1 MSSEGFI
8 FPSPQWAEAFC
19 KALNENQE
27 YREAAK
33 DWIWDV
39 VFVASNIPNA
49 VVSAVAQLMGGLSN
63 VTSNAGA
70 MKFRLRNGTCQG
82 SEFYI
87 DASKAD
93 ADYILEA
100 DYTLWKDLIQ
110 GKVDPVAAILSRKI
124 RVKKGSFLTLIQ
136 FSSAAIKM
144 TNTAMSVPTRF
155 VA

>member
-1 MSSEGFI
+1 MSSEGYI

-39 VFVASNIPNA
+39 VFIAANVPSA
-49 VVSAVAQLMGGLSN
+49 VINAVAQLMGLTN

-93 ADYILEA
+93 ADYVLEA

-144 TNTAMSVPTRF
+144 TNTAMKVPTKF

>member
-49 VVSAVAQLMGGLSN
+49 VVSAVAQLMGLSN

-93 ADYILEA
+93 ADYVLEA

-144 TNTAMSVPTRF
+144 TNTAMNVPTRF

>member
-19 KALNENQE
+19 KALNVYKE

-39 VFVASNIPNA
+39 VFVASNIPSE
-49 VVSAVAQLMGGLSN
+49 VVNAVAQLMGLSG

-100 DYTLWKDLIQ
+100 DYSLWKDLIQ
-110 GKVDPVAAILSRKI
+110 GKVDPVGAILSRKI
-124 RVKKGSFLTLIQ
+124 RVKKGSFLTLVQ
-136 FSSAAIKM
+136 FS
-144 TNTAMSVPTRF
+144 RLR
-155 VA
+155 

>member
-19 KALNENQE
+19 KALNENKE

-33 DWIWDV
+33 DWVWDV
-39 VFVASNIPNA
+39 VFVASNIPSE
-49 VVSAVAQLMGGLSN
+49 VVNAVAQLMGLSD

-100 DYTLWKDLIQ
+100 DYSLWKDLIQ
-110 GKVDPVAAILSRKI
+110 GKVDPVGAILSRKI
-124 RVKKGSFLTLIQ
+124 RVKKGSFLTLVQ

-144 TNTAMSVPTRF
+144 TNTAMKVPTKF
-155 VA
+155 VV